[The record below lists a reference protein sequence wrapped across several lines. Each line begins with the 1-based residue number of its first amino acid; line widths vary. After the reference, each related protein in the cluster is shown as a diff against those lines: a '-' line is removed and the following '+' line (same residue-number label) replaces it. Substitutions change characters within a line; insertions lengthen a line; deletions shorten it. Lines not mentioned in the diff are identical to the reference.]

1 MKRII
6 LLLVA
11 VITMSLSVSAQD
23 RTVRGIVFGVYNG
36 SDPLVGATVMGVGT
50 NIGVTTDIN
59 GVFDIK
65 LPESVKKIL
74 VSYVGMKSQEFDIT
88 PGQEMVVTLE
98 SETSL
103 DEVVVTAFGMKR
115 DRKGLGYAVQDL
127 KAEDLNTSGTT
138 SLSSA
143 MQGKLSGVEI
153 RPSSGAPGASSNI
166 TIRGVRSFSGN
177 NAPLY
182 VIDGM
187 PVESTPDVVQT
198 ANSMVSNASYADRSI
213 DINPD
218 DIESI
223 NVLKGQAAAALYGIR
238 ATNGVIV
245 ITTKRGSGLSSSKPV
260 ITVSTDL
267 ASERV
272 SRKFKHQDVYAQ
284 GMGGVYDPTA
294 SMTWGPKIS
303 ELPNDARYGGNTDN
317 QYTRLYGKHEGMYYN
332 PKRAQAGLDGWTIP
346 QIYDNTGDF
355 FSNGFTENANFSIS
369 QRTDRTSYAFGLNNS
384 YQEGVVRNTGLD
396 RWGARG
402 ALDWHINNEWKLGFT
417 ANYVHTNIRTA
428 PQANSGIVNVV
439 YSAPAEYDLKGI
451 PSSVPGNPSQQISF
465 RSTTFNNPYWW
476 AENNAYT
483 QSTQRFFG
491 NAYVEYRPAIN
502 WGDNLDLVIKE
513 QLGIDAYTS
522 RYSNIQEVGS
532 AGNSSGYI
540 ENESYTRQIFNNL
553 ITANFTAELGA
564 DREWS
569 LGLMLGNEVNND
581 HLTATDYIGS
591 GLAFYGQP
599 TIGNCASFTYGYE
612 APSQDR
618 TVGLF
623 FNASASWRDML
634 FFNVTGRNDWVST
647 MPNGNRSFFYPSVSL
662 AWVFTELEALKG
674 NRVLTFGKL
683 RTSYAEVGQAGTY
696 LNNFAYT
703 PTYGGGF
710 YGFYPVNYPI
720 KGQTSFVPYWKE
732 YDPALKPQTT
742 KNYEVGLDLRF
753 WDDRVK
759 LEYTYSYQ
767 DVRDQIFE
775 IPMDGSTGYQSIVS
789 NGGRITTN
797 THEINASVTAYTS
810 KDFDIDLG
818 LNWTKY
824 ESMVKELAPGVDN
837 IMLGGFVEP
846 QVRAYTGYAYPVI
859 FGKSF
864 MRDEATGLMLLDS
877 DGMPMTSGESTVI
890 GKCTPDFNMGWSTNI
905 RYKRF
910 NLSSTWSWQKGGQMY
925 HGTYG
930 TMQMFGATTESTDR
944 DMPLH
949 VSGIDYETG
958 QYVEHDVDRFSWNQI
973 YYDCSESMIVDT
985 DFVKLRDVTLTYQ
998 LPRLGVFDISVY
1010 GFARNVLVWAKMNDF
1025 DPESSVGNNNAGG
1038 YFERY
1043 SLPNTASFG
1052 GGLKLTF

>member
-1 MKRII
+1 MKRIV

-11 VITMSLSVSAQD
+11 AITMSLSLSAQN

-36 SDPLVGATVMGVGT
+36 TDPLVGATVMGVGT

-59 GVFDIK
+59 GVFDIT

-74 VSYVGMKSQEFDIT
+74 VSYVGMKPQEFDIT
-88 PGQEMVVTLE
+88 PDKEMVVTLQ
-98 SETSL
+98 SDTSL

-332 PKRAQAGLDGWTIP
+332 PKRAQAGLDGWTTP

-384 YQEGVVRNTGLD
+384 HQEGVVRNTGLD

-564 DREWS
+564 DREWT

-618 TVGLF
+618 TVGVF

-753 WDDRVK
+753 WDDRVR

>member
-1 MKRII
+1 MKRIV

-11 VITMSLSVSAQD
+11 AITMSLSLSAQN

-36 SDPLVGATVMGVGT
+36 TDPLVGATVMGVGT

-59 GVFDIK
+59 GVFDIT

-74 VSYVGMKSQEFDIT
+74 VSYVGMKPQEFDIT
-88 PGQEMVVTLE
+88 PDKEMVVTLQ
-98 SETSL
+98 SDTSL

-332 PKRAQAGLDGWTIP
+332 PKRAQAGLDGWTTP

-384 YQEGVVRNTGLD
+384 HQEGVVRNTGLD

-532 AGNSSGYI
+532 AGNSSGYV

-553 ITANFTAELGA
+553 ITANFTAEFGA

-696 LNNFAYT
+696 LNNFTYT

>member
-1 MKRII
+1 MKRIV

-11 VITMSLSVSAQD
+11 AITMSLSLSAQN

-36 SDPLVGATVMGVGT
+36 TDPLVGATVMGVGT

-59 GVFDIK
+59 GVFDIT

-74 VSYVGMKSQEFDIT
+74 VSYVGMKPQEFDIT
-88 PGQEMVVTLE
+88 PDKEMVVTLQ
-98 SETSL
+98 SDTSL

-332 PKRAQAGLDGWTIP
+332 PKRAQAGLDGWTTP

-384 YQEGVVRNTGLD
+384 HQEGVVRNTGLD

-564 DREWS
+564 DREWT

-703 PTYGGGF
+703 PTYGSGF

-1038 YFERY
+1038 YFERF

>member
-1 MKRII
+1 
-6 LLLVA
+6 
-11 VITMSLSVSAQD
+11 MSLSLSAQN

-36 SDPLVGATVMGVGT
+36 TDPLVGATVMGVGT

-59 GVFDIK
+59 GVFDIT

-74 VSYVGMKSQEFDIT
+74 VSYVGMKPQEFDIT
-88 PGQEMVVTLE
+88 PDKEMVVTLQ
-98 SETSL
+98 SDTSL

-332 PKRAQAGLDGWTIP
+332 PKRAQAGLDGWTTP

-384 YQEGVVRNTGLD
+384 HQEGVVRNTGLD

-532 AGNSSGYI
+532 AGNSSGYV

-553 ITANFTAELGA
+553 ITANFTAEFGA

-710 YGFYPVNYPI
+710 YGFDPVNYPI

>member
-1 MKRII
+1 MKRIV

-11 VITMSLSVSAQD
+11 AITMSLSLSAQN

-36 SDPLVGATVMGVGT
+36 TDPLVGATVMGVGT

-59 GVFDIK
+59 GVFDIT

-74 VSYVGMKSQEFDIT
+74 VSYVGMKPQEFDIT
-88 PGQEMVVTLE
+88 PDKEMVVTLQ
-98 SETSL
+98 SDTSL

-332 PKRAQAGLDGWTIP
+332 PKRAQAGLDGWTTP

-384 YQEGVVRNTGLD
+384 HQEGVVRNTGLD

-564 DREWS
+564 DREWT

-647 MPNGNRSFFYPSVSL
+647 MPNDNRSFFYPSVSL

-720 KGQTSFVPYWKE
+720 KGQTSFIPYWKE

-930 TMQMFGATTESTDR
+930 VMQMFGATTESTDR

-949 VSGIDYETG
+949 VTGIDYETG

-1010 GFARNVLVWAKMNDF
+1010 GFARNVLVWAKMSDF

-1038 YFERY
+1038 YFERF

>member
-1 MKRII
+1 MKRIV

-11 VITMSLSVSAQD
+11 AITMSLSLSAQN

-36 SDPLVGATVMGVGT
+36 TDPLVGATVMGVGT

-59 GVFDIK
+59 GVFDIT

-74 VSYVGMKSQEFDIT
+74 VSYVGMKPQEFDIT
-88 PGQEMVVTLE
+88 PDKEMVVTLQ
-98 SETSL
+98 SDTSL

-332 PKRAQAGLDGWTIP
+332 PKRAQAGLDGWTTP

-384 YQEGVVRNTGLD
+384 HQEGVVRNTGLD

-451 PSSVPGNPSQQISF
+451 PSSVLGNPSQQISF

-564 DREWS
+564 DREWT

-703 PTYGGGF
+703 PTYGSGF

-1038 YFERY
+1038 YFERF

>member
-1 MKRII
+1 MKRIVLI
-6 LLLVA
+6 LVA
-11 VITMSLSVSAQD
+11 AITMSLSLSAQN

-36 SDPLVGATVMGVGT
+36 TDPLVGATVMGVGT

-59 GVFDIK
+59 GVFDIT

-74 VSYVGMKSQEFDIT
+74 VSYVGMKPQEFDIT
-88 PGQEMVVTLE
+88 PDKEMVVTLQ
-98 SETSL
+98 SDTSL

-332 PKRAQAGLDGWTIP
+332 PKRAQAGLDGWTTP

-384 YQEGVVRNTGLD
+384 HQEGVVRNTGLD

-564 DREWS
+564 DREWT

-703 PTYGGGF
+703 PTYGSGF

-1038 YFERY
+1038 YFERF